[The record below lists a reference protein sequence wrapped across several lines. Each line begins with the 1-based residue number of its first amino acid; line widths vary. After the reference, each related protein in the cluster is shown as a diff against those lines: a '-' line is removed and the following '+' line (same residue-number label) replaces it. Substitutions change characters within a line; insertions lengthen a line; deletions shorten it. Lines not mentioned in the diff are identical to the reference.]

1 MAPILRSLLK
11 FRASLQW
18 TLRRCSRHT
27 KLLECSFWVVR
38 LRAYLDPV
46 LFTITSSLASP
57 PARMLTI
64 ENCLHKQAARTQQI
78 TNSRN
83 SHHDKSESFAIDRN
97 SLHSSASNRISAKQ
111 FRWNATLLHTVRDK
125 YFWGAYFHINLLVF
139 CIHLLQYFNHRRVAA
154 EKLIE

>member
-1 MAPILRSLLK
+1 MAPILQSLLK

-64 ENCLHKQAARTQQI
+64 ENCLHKQAAQDT
-78 TNSRN
+78 TNNEFAQFPPRQEWKFRN
-83 SHHDKSESFAIDRN
+83 R
-97 SLHSSASNRISAKQ
+97 
-111 FRWNATLLHTVRDK
+111 
-125 YFWGAYFHINLLVF
+125 
-139 CIHLLQYFNHRRVAA
+139 
-154 EKLIE
+154 